1 MKSLVKIFLMLF
13 IFSSVLFTSCRKA
26 DFRDIIEKVRDNGG
40 DKDEDEK
47 DRGDKDEG
55 DKDEDEKD
63 RGDKD
68 EGDKDEDEKDRGDK
82 DEGDKDE
89 DEKDRGDKGNGRDST
104 GRR

>member
-26 DFRDIIEKVRDNGG
+26 DFRDIIEKVRVNG
-40 DKDEDEK
+40 
-47 DRGDKDEG
+47 
-55 DKDEDEKD
+55 
-63 RGDKD
+63 
-68 EGDKDEDEKDRGDK
+68 GDKDEDEKDRGDK

-104 GRR
+104 GRRQSSTFGIKKAKGCHTDSPFFFGIS